1 MAPTATPAPLA
12 PMELL
17 EEQAVWEVWEGELRV
32 QMEVPVVMAVLVARE
47 RLVDLEETV
56 VMEVLEVP
64 DQLQLS
70 AVTAVMEVREV
81 LQVLWALPEAQPLM
95 EPPVLLVVLLVP
107 GFR

>member
-1 MAPTATPAPLA
+1 M
-12 PMELL
+12 
-17 EEQAVWEVWEGELRV
+17 VG
-32 QMEVPVVMAVLVARE
+32 
-47 RLVDLEETV
+47 LEETV
-56 VMEVLEVP
+56 VMEVMEVP
-64 DQLQLS
+64 DQPQLS